1 MWTDTREQQI
11 VINQRQAELRGEAAA
26 ARRARK
32 PGQAKRHFAGLHL
45 RNYERPNR

>member
-32 PGQAKRHFAGLHL
+32 PGRAKRRLADLHL
-45 RNYERPNR
+45 RNPERRHR